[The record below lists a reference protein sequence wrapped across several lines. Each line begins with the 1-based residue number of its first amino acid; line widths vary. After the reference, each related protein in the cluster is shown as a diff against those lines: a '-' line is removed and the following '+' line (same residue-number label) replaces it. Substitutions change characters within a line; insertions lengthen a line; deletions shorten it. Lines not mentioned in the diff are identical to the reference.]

1 MVKRTEGR
9 EETPEIYCYVMVSC
23 RPMAVCACVLD
34 FESSVC
40 PPAPVPICPIPIP
53 TQLLEFDSRKKFPL
67 DKRGQKS
74 KKINKFWTKRRHAK
88 ADVRLLVTTRR
99 GKEEKKS
106 KSALKRY

>member
-1 MVKRTEGR
+1 
-9 EETPEIYCYVMVSC
+9 
-23 RPMAVCACVLD
+23 MAVCACVLD